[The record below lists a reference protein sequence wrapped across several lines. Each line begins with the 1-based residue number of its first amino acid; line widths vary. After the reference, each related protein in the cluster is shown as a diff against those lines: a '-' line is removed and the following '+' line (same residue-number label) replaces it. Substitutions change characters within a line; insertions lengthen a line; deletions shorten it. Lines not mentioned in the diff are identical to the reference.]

1 MEDAK
6 PNTPDPAKPEGSVDG
21 KPDEVLAVLNEV
33 LKRDFKTR
41 DEAVKSVDN
50 LKNMVGDN
58 AIAEL
63 REKAK
68 DADLFAKV
76 VGNYAKAEG
85 LTNEDSR
92 KALLQ
97 EAMDQAPVTKQE
109 EQKPQAVNPEL
120 ERKLDEA
127 LVRLQEKELL
137 EAHPNAKLV
146 LNDVKALRAANP
158 GKELKEIYEASSLK
172 DMVAKAVTY
181 ETEKAAKESTA
192 VDTSPRQADLKADQF
207 KDLVAKAQSTGMMD
221 DKAALVA
228 EFFKAQTK

>member
-1 MEDAK
+1 MEEAK

-50 LKNMVGDN
+50 LHRMVGDN

-63 REKAK
+63 RERAK
-68 DADLFAKV
+68 DAELFSKV
-76 VGNYAKAEG
+76 VENYAKGEGITTEEARKELLAEKRM
-85 LTNEDSR
+85 EQPP
-92 KALLQ
+92 A
-97 EAMDQAPVTKQE
+97 KQE
-109 EQKPQAVNPEL
+109 EQKQAVAPEL

-127 LVRLQEKELL
+127 LIRLQEKELL
-137 EAHPNAKLV
+137 EAHPDAKLV

-181 ETEKAAKESTA
+181 EKEKSTKESTA
-192 VDTSPRQADLKADQF
+192 VDSSPRQADLRADQF
-207 KDLVAKAQSTGMMD
+207 KDLIAKAQSTGLMD

-228 EFFKAQTK
+228 EFFKAQP